1 MESTHE
7 LPYSEVKDLLTEI
20 ISKRTERNKHKK
32 NREEYTGEDIEKLIE
47 IDMEEYRK
55 KDAELD
61 ALLEQL
67 AQQFEEAPTI
77 GTERFPETLPPAEEE
92 DEFHED
98 NESNF
103 NAAAE
108 IRRAVPGSVNE
119 TRPDLDTTPIVG
131 ETPEQKKEREYL
143 EGIYGGKISAYS
155 MKQKTL
161 YNRLKK
167 APSQLFR
174 SISSVSRKV
183 NPFMKSK
190 KAKKS
195 KKTRK
200 YRRT

>member
-7 LPYSEVKDLLTEI
+7 LPYSEVTELLKDI

-32 NREEYTGEDIEKLIE
+32 NRRDYTGEDIETQIE

-67 AQQFEEAPTI
+67 AQQFEEAPTR

-98 NESNF
+98 RESNF
-103 NAAAE
+103 NAAEE

-119 TRPDLDTTPIVG
+119 TPADLDTTPRVG
-131 ETPEQKKEREYL
+131 ETPEQKREREYL
-143 EGIYGGKISAYS
+143 ESIYGGKISAYS

-174 SISSVSRKV
+174 SISSVSKKV
-183 NPFMKSK
+183 NPFKC
-190 KAKKS
+190 KKS

>member
-7 LPYSEVKDLLTEI
+7 LPYSEVTELLKDI

-32 NREEYTGEDIEKLIE
+32 NRREYTGEDIETQIE

-77 GTERFPETLPPAEEE
+77 GTERFPETLPPAEDE

-98 NESNF
+98 RESNF

-119 TRPDLDTTPIVG
+119 TPAELDTTPSVG
-131 ETPEQKKEREYL
+131 ETPEQKREREYL
-143 EGIYGGKISAYS
+143 ESIYGGKISAYS
-155 MKQKTL
+155 MKPSL

-174 SISSVSRKV
+174 SISSVSKKV
-183 NPFMKSK
+183 NPFK